1 MGERPSRFDFCRTNE
16 SSPQA
21 TDAEIFQGKGGMR
34 WIFDCSLDTPCTD
47 LEIIMGLELV
57 DPQPPR
63 VFLAECKSRAPPSPV
78 ASCAAGR
85 EEQEVVR
92 RGTRTRDTL
101 DHLRP
106 WSLPTIMTA
115 FVRGCAHPWLRS
127 SIIRCGDC
135 IKLAVAERNPRQQ
148 QQQPRQQSRRR

>member
-1 MGERPSRFDFCRTNE
+1 MLGERPSRFDFCRTNE

-63 VFLAECKSRAPPSPV
+63 VFLAECKSRAPLPQLHHVRREAPELR
-78 ASCAAGR
+78 AAGR

-92 RGTRTRDTL
+92 GGRGRATL
-101 DHLRP
+101 LTTLGP
-106 WSLPTIMTA
+106 S
-115 FVRGCAHPWLRS
+115 RS
-127 SIIRCGDC
+127 
-135 IKLAVAERNPRQQ
+135 
-148 QQQPRQQSRRR
+148 QPL